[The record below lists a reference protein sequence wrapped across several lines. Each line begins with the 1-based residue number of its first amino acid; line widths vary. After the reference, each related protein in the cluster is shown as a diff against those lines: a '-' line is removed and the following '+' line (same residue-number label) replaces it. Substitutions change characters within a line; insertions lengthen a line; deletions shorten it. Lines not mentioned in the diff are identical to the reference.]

1 MRNPK
6 GNDIIKKLISEVEA
20 NGISAELIQPLQE
33 VRELAKSE
41 NDPLLTRALRLAWQ
55 HIESND
61 YFEIPLAE
69 EIETA
74 EENLVFFLSLC
85 LKSDNDIN
93 REELRAMTSQLQELA

>member
-6 GNDIIKKLISEVEA
+6 GNEIIKKLIADVEK
-20 NGISAELIQPLQE
+20 NGITHSLIAPLQE
-33 VRELAKSE
+33 VRELAKNE

-55 HIESND
+55 HIESTD

-74 EENLVFFLSLC
+74 EENLTFFLSLC
-85 LKSDNDIN
+85 LKSENEIN

>member
-20 NGISAELIQPLQE
+20 NGITAELIQPLQE